1 MWEIIDAQWRRREM
15 GFTGSEYLTVSPPLW
30 FSGLWVDVLGLRVR
44 RSLPA
49 FITNPQ
55 LRVEDYFLIRYA

>member
-1 MWEIIDAQWRRREM
+1 M

-44 RSLPA
+44 RLLPA
-49 FITNPQ
+49 FIGNPQ
-55 LRVEDYFLIRYA
+55 LRAEDYFLIRYA